1 MTSTVSRGLAAAA
14 LAAATLAAPA
24 AHAQIGIAVGANF
37 DRITDVDRGSAEA
50 AYKSASG
57 YHVGVTYTLGLGP
70 VAIRPGVFYTDISAF
85 EPKDGAANAERINL
99 DLIEVPIDIK
109 LNVSP
114 LPLVKPYVLAGPVF
128 RFAQT
133 GDDDATFEKEDFT
146 VAGAVGA
153 GVGVS
158 ALGFRPYAEARYQ
171 FGLQTFA
178 SDIGGVPTDG
188 GGRVNSFLIRLGLTF

>member
-1 MTSTVSRGLAAAA
+1 MTPIASRGLAAAA
-14 LAAATLAAPA
+14 LAAAFAAPA
-24 AHAQIGIAVGANF
+24 AHAQLGIAVGANF

-70 VAIRPGVFYTDISAF
+70 VALRPGVFYTDISAF
-85 EPKDGAANAERINL
+85 EPEAGSGNLDRVNL
-99 DLIEVPIDIK
+99 DLIEVPIDVK

-133 GDDDATFEKEDFT
+133 SDDNGTYEKEDFT
-146 VAGAVGA
+146 VAAAVGA

-171 FGLQTFA
+171 FGLQNFA
-178 SDIGGVPTDG
+178 SEIGGVPTDG
-188 GGRVNSFLIRLGLTF
+188 GGRVNSFMIRLGLTF